1 MTPRPRYRTTPN
13 VLDVEER
20 TPSAG
25 ARLPNGWVHQ
35 VAQLVRDTYTAAD
48 VFTLADLRDAGVS
61 EPPHAAHWGALI
73 RHLHARDVIRPAGL
87 TLRTASD
94 GCTRPTRLWSLVT
107 SEGGPAAP

>member
-73 RHLHARDVIRPAGL
+73 RYLHARDVIRPAGL

-107 SEGGPAAP
+107 TEGGPAAS